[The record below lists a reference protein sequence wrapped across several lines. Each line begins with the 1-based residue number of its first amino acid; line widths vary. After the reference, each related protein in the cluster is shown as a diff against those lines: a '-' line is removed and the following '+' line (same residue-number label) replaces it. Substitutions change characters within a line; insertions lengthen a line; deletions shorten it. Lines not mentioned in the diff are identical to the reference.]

1 MKELLEINEVI
12 RIGND
17 LVTTI
22 LVPMFTNKNIKNT
35 GEFLESLEAKTT
47 SSSEIQLW
55 GVDYSEFAVNG
66 RKAGKQP
73 PVKQIEKWVQQ
84 RLGYSGDKALTVAFA
99 ITNKIKKEGTD
110 RHQAMTDKLVDILES
125 QEVTQYITQEVTK
138 IVNKRITERLIN
150 EMKSIQIK

>member
-1 MKELLEINEVI
+1 MKELLEINDAI
-12 RIGND
+12 RIVND

-47 SSSEIQLW
+47 SSSEIQIW

-66 RKAGKQP
+66 RKKGKQP
-73 PVKQIEKWVQQ
+73 PVTNIEKWVQTKF
-84 RLGYSGDKALTVAFA
+84 GYSGDKAKQVAFA

-110 RHQAMTDKLVDILES
+110 RHQQMTDKLVDILNS
-125 QEVTQYITQEVTK
+125 QEVTQYITTEVMK
-138 IVNKRITERLIN
+138 IVNKRIQEKLIDSLN
-150 EMKSIQIK
+150 NIHIK

>member
-1 MKELLEINEVI
+1 MIKDLLEINEVI

-35 GEFLESLEAKTT
+35 GEFLESLEARST
-47 SSSEIQLW
+47 SSNELELW

-66 RKAGKQP
+66 RKSGKQP
-73 PVKQIEKWVQQ
+73 PVKQIEKWVQTK
-84 RLGYSGDKALTVAFA
+84 LGYSGDKALTVAFA

-110 RHQAMTDKLVDILES
+110 RHQQMTDKLIDILES
-125 QEVTQYITQEVTK
+125 QEVTQYITQEVMK
-138 IVNKRITERLIN
+138 IINKRISERLI
-150 EMKSIQIK
+150 EQMKSIKL

>member
-22 LVPMFTNKNIKNT
+22 LVPIFDRKGVKNT
-35 GEFLESLEAKTT
+35 GEFRESLEAKAT
-47 SSSEIQLW
+47 SSIEIQIW

-73 PVKQIEKWVQQ
+73 PVKNIEKWVQQ
-84 RLGYSGDKALTVAFA
+84 KFGYSGDKAKTVAFA
-99 ITNKIKKEGTD
+99 ITNKIKREGTD
-110 RHQAMTDKLVDILES
+110 RHQQMSTKLIEILNS
-125 QEVTQYITQEVTK
+125 QEVTQYITTEVVK
-138 IVNKRITERLIN
+138 IVNKRIQQRLID
-150 EMKSIQIK
+150 EMKSISI

>member
-35 GEFLESLEAKTT
+35 GEFLESLEAQAT
-47 SSSEIQLW
+47 SSSELQIW

-66 RKAGKQP
+66 RKKGKQP
-73 PVKQIEKWVQQ
+73 PVSAIEKWVQQ
-84 RLGYSGDKALTVAFA
+84 KFGYSGDKAKQVAFA

-110 RHQAMTDKLVDILES
+110 RHQQMTSKLADILES
-125 QEVTQYITQEVTK
+125 QEVTQYITTEVMK
-138 IVNKRITERLIN
+138 IINKRIQERLID
-150 EMKSIQIK
+150 EMKSINLK